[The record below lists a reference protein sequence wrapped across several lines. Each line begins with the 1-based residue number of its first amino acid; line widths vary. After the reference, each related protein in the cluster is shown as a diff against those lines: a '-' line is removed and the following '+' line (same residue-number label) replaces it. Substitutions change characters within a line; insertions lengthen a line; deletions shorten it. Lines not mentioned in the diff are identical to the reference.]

1 MTATLT
7 LKSIPDEVYERLKAS
22 ANVNRRSMN
31 SEAIICLESVLLP
44 GKMAPALRLARAQ
57 ALRASLPQGK
67 FRAKDIDALKR
78 DGRQAA
84 SEIRE

>member
-22 ANVNRRSMN
+22 AAVHRRSMN
-31 SEAIICLESVLLP
+31 SEAIVCLESVLLP
-44 GKMAPALRLARAQ
+44 GKIAPAERLARAQ

-78 DGRQAA
+78 EGRQ
-84 SEIRE
+84 